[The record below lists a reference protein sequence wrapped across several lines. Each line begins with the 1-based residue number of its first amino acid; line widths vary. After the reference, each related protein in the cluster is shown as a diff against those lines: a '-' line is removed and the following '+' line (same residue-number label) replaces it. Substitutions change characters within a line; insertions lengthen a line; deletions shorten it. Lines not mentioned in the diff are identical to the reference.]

1 MNNSGT
7 FFYRGINKIGGTLMK
22 GFLMFAVMASSLLLR
37 AHAEDSLWQAYRSQ
51 YIQNGRVVDGTNGNI
66 SHSEGQGYGM
76 LIAGAAGDRE
86 SFDSLWNWTRNNLQ
100 VRGRMQLRGDSLFA
114 WRWRP
119 DGNGGGAVDDMN
131 DASDGDIL
139 IAWAL
144 VRASDRWQNDSYR
157 EAARQI
163 AQDVRAKL
171 LRPSAFGPLLLPGIK
186 GFEHDSTI
194 IVNLSYWVFPA
205 FRDLAKVDP
214 SPVWR
219 DLEVSGR
226 RLAAAAQFGRWGL
239 PPDWLSVHGQ
249 QVSVAS
255 GFDPVFGYNAVRIPL
270 YLAWANETGTNCA
283 TALIR
288 FYNDA
293 ANNADGPKAT
303 VNLQTNE
310 LGKDPALQGM
320 RAIYDFI
327 SLQDNKSADTLAHP
341 YATLASD
348 ESYFSA
354 SLGLL
359 ANMASSERRLYAKP

>member
-1 MNNSGT
+1 
-7 FFYRGINKIGGTLMK
+7 MK
-22 GFLMFAVMASSLLLR
+22 GILMFAVMAATLMFRAKADDALWSS
-37 AHAEDSLWQAYRSQ
+37 YRSQ

-76 LIAGAAGDRE
+76 LLAEGYGDQQT
-86 SFDSLWNWTRNNLQ
+86 FDSLWNWTRNNLQ
-100 VRGRMQLRGDSLFA
+100 VRGRMQLRGDALFA

-119 DGNGGGAVDDMN
+119 DANGGGAVDDMN

-157 EAARQI
+157 QAARQI

-171 LRPSAFGPLLLPGIK
+171 IRPSAFGPVLLPGIK
-186 GFEHDSTI
+186 GFEHDSSLV
-194 IVNLSYWVFPA
+194 VNLSYWVFPA

-219 DLEVSGR
+219 NLELSGQ
-226 RLAAAAQFGRWGL
+226 RLVAAAQFGRWGL
-239 PPDWLSVHGQ
+239 PPDWLSVQGKE
-249 QVSVAS
+249 VSVAS
-255 GFDPVFGYNAVRIPL
+255 GFDPVFGYNAARVPL
-270 YLAWANETGTNCA
+270 YLAWANVGGTNCGPA
-283 TALIR
+283 FVR
-288 FYNDA
+288 FYNETNGA
-293 ANNADGPKAT
+293 EGIRAT
-303 VNLQTNE
+303 VNLQTNV

-320 RAIYDFI
+320 RAIYDLI
-327 SLQDNKSADTLAHP
+327 SLQDNQSADTLAHP